1 MKKIAKIVAA
11 LALAAAVLTGCS
23 DSDTVSH
30 NLSEDAD
37 NFKVERQVVL
47 YNGITDEYVLEIV
60 GLCSQGNDSTKNKV
74 IIICKVKD
82 GTGNDAY
89 VKDIYNVSDNM
100 TVFIHQ
106 TGARNVSPDHYKMT
120 LKPKTIIPNVDIR

>member
-1 MKKIAKIVAA
+1 MKKLTKFAVAA
-11 LALAAAVLTGCS
+11 VLGAAVLTGCS
-23 DSDTVSH
+23 DSDVVSH

-47 YNGITDEYVLEIV
+47 YNGITNEYVLEIV
-60 GLCSQGNDSTKNKV
+60 GLCSQGNDSTKHKV

-89 VKDIYNVSDNM
+89 VKDIYNISDNM

-106 TGARNVSPDHYKMT
+106 TGARNVSPDQYKMT
-120 LKPKTIIPNVDIR
+120 LKPKTVVPNVDIR